1 MQLQFDFMRP
11 KRPATVI
18 PWLLLG
24 VLALIAYG
32 SLFPFNFKPV
42 AVDGSVLDAVK
53 RLSWARAGR
62 GDRIANVLL
71 YLPAGFCLAL
81 WLNTYCRRRIAV
93 PIATVLGTLLSLCIE
108 VAQVY
113 VSARVPS
120 FTDLTLNSGGTL
132 LGATAGITWRA
143 MGGWMHLPLR
153 PEKPPRD
160 PGAALLICLWLA
172 WRFAPFVP
180 HFDLG
185 RLKAALTPLF
195 HPQISIS
202 VTWLYLTY
210 WLVISQACSALVSS
224 SRTLETLLSVIA
236 VVLVGRLVVANQ
248 TFIPS
253 ELLALVLLLP
263 ILVFTTRLQARPK
276 RMLLLVL
283 ISATFFAE
291 RLAPL
296 DLTLPAS
303 FGFTFSMGW
312 DTSLT
317 LAGLLNR
324 IFLCGAVLWVIWH
337 GGLSINLSAAIM
349 LAMMILTEIVRA
361 CLPGPGGTIT
371 EPILALVTALA
382 FRYVHQRRRSGHA
395 EEAIS
400 QRARNL

>member
-32 SLFPFNFKPV
+32 SLYPFNFKPD
-42 AVDGSVLDAVK
+42 AIDGTVLDALK

-81 WLNTYCRRRIAV
+81 WLNIYCRRRIAV

-120 FTDLTLNSGGTL
+120 LTDLVLNSLGTL

-210 WLVISQACSALVSS
+210 WLVISQACGALVSS

-253 ELLALVLLLP
+253 ELLALVMLLP
-263 ILVFTTRLQARPK
+263 ILVFTMRLQARPK

-337 GGLSINLSAAIM
+337 GGLSINLSGAIM

-382 FRYVHQRRRSGHA
+382 FRYVHQRRGSGHA

>member
-1 MQLQFDFMRP
+1 VQLQFDFMRP
-11 KRPATVI
+11 KRPATII

-32 SLFPFNFKPV
+32 SLYPFNFKPE
-42 AVDGSVLDAVK
+42 AVDGGLLDAVK

-62 GDRIANVLL
+62 GDRISNVLL

-81 WLNTYCRRRIAV
+81 WLNAYCRRRISV
-93 PIATVLGTLLSLCIE
+93 LVATFVGTLLSLCIE
-108 VAQVY
+108 VAQAY
-113 VSARVPS
+113 LSPRVPS
-120 FTDLTLNSGGTL
+120 LTDLILNAVGTL

-180 HFDLG
+180 QLDLA
-185 RLKAALTPLF
+185 RIKAALFPLF
-195 HPQISIS
+195 NPQFSVS

-210 WLVISQACSALVSS
+210 WLVMSQACGALVSP
-224 SRTLETLLSVIA
+224 SRTLETLLSLIA
-236 VVLVGRLVVANQ
+236 LVMVGRLVIVHQ

-253 ELLALVLLLP
+253 ELVALVVLLP
-263 ILVFTTRLQARPK
+263 ILVFTMRLQARPK

-291 RLAPL
+291 RLATL
-296 DLTLPAS
+296 DLTLPATLS
-303 FGFTFSMGW
+303 FSFSFAW
-312 DTSLT
+312 DPMLSLPGV
-317 LAGLLNR
+317 LSR
-324 IFLCGAVLWVIWH
+324 IFLFGAVLWVIWH
-337 GGLSINLSAAIM
+337 GGLSMNLAAGIM
-349 LAMMILTEIVRA
+349 LVMVAATELVRA
-361 CLPGPGGTIT
+361 WLPGPGGTIT
-371 EPILALVTALA
+371 EPLLAALTALA
-382 FRYVHQRRRSGHA
+382 FRYVHQRRRSPHA
-395 EEAIS
+395 AEAIS